1 MLAETNSCIHVH
13 VHDMS
18 DRDDYAASI
27 YVYVSVCL
35 LRPRTAASREWVVRQ
50 GGVEA
55 VGIDGYEGRRNR
67 HLPGLDQKETFR
79 ECQGYRLAGRVTG
92 GGL

>member
-1 MLAETNSCIHVH
+1 MEVTQDHYVTCARTRYVGQRRLRSLF
-13 VHDMS
+13 
-18 DRDDYAASI
+18 

-55 VGIDGYEGRRNR
+55 EGIDGYEGRRNR

-79 ECQGYRLAGRVTG
+79 ECQG
-92 GGL
+92 